1 MGKCLHRLRE
11 VDTEKRTAICAVCGP
26 VRIRHGGYAKKSGQ
40 IVWRCIKTANR
51 RPGRGG
57 KASRQRYMSKRRSS
71 KERRRLAFKKD
82 TCERCGFKA
91 VHPNQIDI
99 HHVDGDRTN
108 DTPENWQS
116 LCANCHRLATYAPHL
131 F

>member
-1 MGKCLHRLRE
+1 
-11 VDTEKRTAICAVCGP
+11 
-26 VRIRHGGYAKKSGQ
+26 
-40 IVWRCIKTANR
+40 
-51 RPGRGG
+51 
-57 KASRQRYMSKRRSS
+57 MSKRRSS